1 MRHRTY
7 SEASPDST
15 LVGASIRSPA
25 IVSATINLASHPT
38 LIAAIDCAIALASYC
53 LAFWVR
59 SSLPFPF
66 TADLMPSERFFQV
79 RHFWLLIVALQPSLM
94 FVFDTYHDIRQK
106 RRREFI
112 RPVFTSAGLQ
122 ALILIAVYFLSGNL
136 AFPRTVFPLYWLFNS
151 LGTLSC
157 RWLIKPT
164 RTHEKRRVLIVGSGR
179 VAQQVLK
186 EVERSVELGLS
197 VVGIVS
203 DETAPGQM
211 LHGCKVLGDRSSI
224 PLLIQEH
231 GIEEVILTPESSW
244 KDRLIESI
252 TNLEASS
259 QVRISIVPSV
269 YEILIGRIRHF
280 NFHDIPL
287 IDVIRQPDDPVV
299 AFLKRVRDVVFA
311 LLGIILF
318 LPAWLVLALAIKLSD
333 RGKVFYTQIRI
344 GQLGKP
350 FRIIKF
356 RTMKEGAEQGTGPVL
371 ASPNDH
377 RLTPLGHW
385 LRRYQIDEIPQL
397 LNVLKGDM
405 SLVGPRPDRPEFVAR
420 FLHEI
425 PGYAER
431 QKVKPGITGLAQ
443 IRGHYHT
450 DPAIKLKYDLAYI
463 YNYSFILDL
472 MIMLETLRIVWRRP
486 GIY

>member
-1 MRHRTY
+1 MAEMRHRTY
-7 SEASPDST
+7 SEASPNST

-203 DETAPGQM
+203 DETAAGQM
-211 LHGCKVLGDRSSI
+211 LHGCKVLADRSSN

-231 GIEEVILTPESSW
+231 GIEEVILTPEASW

-252 TNLEASS
+252 TNLEAST
-259 QVRISIVPSV
+259 QERISIVPSV
-269 YEILIGRIRHF
+269 YEMLIGRIRDI
-280 NFHDIPL
+280 NFHDITMRE
-287 IDVIRQPDDPVV
+287 VIR
-299 AFLKRVRDVVFA
+299 
-311 LLGIILF
+311 
-318 LPAWLVLALAIKLSD
+318 
-333 RGKVFYTQIRI
+333 
-344 GQLGKP
+344 
-350 FRIIKF
+350 
-356 RTMKEGAEQGTGPVL
+356 
-371 ASPNDH
+371 
-377 RLTPLGHW
+377 
-385 LRRYQIDEIPQL
+385 
-397 LNVLKGDM
+397 
-405 SLVGPRPDRPEFVAR
+405 
-420 FLHEI
+420 
-425 PGYAER
+425 
-431 QKVKPGITGLAQ
+431 
-443 IRGHYHT
+443 
-450 DPAIKLKYDLAYI
+450 
-463 YNYSFILDL
+463 
-472 MIMLETLRIVWRRP
+472 
-486 GIY
+486 